1 MIINMTI
8 ENTDCTKPKR
18 RLPAWLKRPLPQ
30 GRDYVK
36 VETLLSEL
44 GLHTVCRSAHCPNLG
59 ECWSKGTATFMI
71 LGKTCTRNC
80 RFCAVENGVPSPV
93 EADEP
98 ARVAQ
103 AAGAM
108 NLRHVVITSVTR
120 DDLADEGAGHFAATI
135 LELKKVLPQSTIE
148 VLTPDFHARPDC
160 LDTVAR
166 AAPLIFNHNL
176 ETVEPLTP
184 AIRPQA
190 DYRRSLSVLNYVRSH
205 FSTLYVKS
213 GLMVG
218 LGETTDQIHQSLKD
232 LADAGCQIVTV
243 GQYLAPSAGHF
254 PTREYLPPEWFD
266 DLSQWA
272 KDQLPFL
279 AFAASPFVRS
289 SYLAQDLL
297 NTIKPSV

>member
-1 MIINMTI
+1 MTTQ
-8 ENTDCTKPKR
+8 NDTPDKPKR
-18 RLPAWLKRPLPQ
+18 RLPAWLKRPLPHGQ
-30 GRDYVK
+30 DYVK
-36 VETLLSEL
+36 VETLLREL
-44 GLHTVCRSAHCPNLG
+44 HLHTVCRSAQCPNLG

-71 LGKTCTRNC
+71 LGKTCSRNC
-80 RFCAVENGVPSPV
+80 RFCAVEKGTPLPL

-98 ARVAQ
+98 TRVAQ
-103 AAGAM
+103 AAAAM

-120 DDLADEGAGHFAATI
+120 DDLPDEGADHFAQTI
-135 LELKKVLPQSTIE
+135 TELRKALPASTIE

-160 LDTVAR
+160 LDTVCR
-166 AAPLIFNHNL
+166 AEPLIFNHNL

-190 DYRRSLSVLNYVRSH
+190 DYRRSLAVLSYVRSH
-205 FSTLYVKS
+205 FPTLYVKS

-218 LGETTDQIHQSLKD
+218 LGETTDQIHQSLTD

-243 GQYLAPSAGHF
+243 GQYLAPSTAHF
-254 PTREYLPPEWFD
+254 PTQQYLPPEWFD
-266 DLSQWA
+266 ELSQWA
-272 KDQLPFL
+272 KDRLPFL

-297 NTIKPSV
+297 NNIKPSS